1 MSLEEKVN
9 QLLQLPGYCYED
21 SVSTGPITDLGLTK
35 DSLYQA
41 GSCLSVIGAKKL
53 KQIQDQCLKEQPHH
67 IPMLFMCD
75 IINGYRTVFPIPLA
89 QGATFDPE
97 LIHDCAAMAA
107 AESAAAGLHVV
118 FSPMTDLV
126 RDARWG
132 RVMESTGEDTYLNCV
147 MARETVKGYQGDDIA
162 QKGKVAACLKHFAG
176 YGAPTAGRD
185 YNNVELS
192 ERTFREDYLPAY
204 QAAVDAKCA
213 LVMTSFNSN
222 NRVPSSGSKELLRDI
237 LRQEMG
243 FDGVVISDWAAILE
257 LKIQG
262 IAADD
267 REAAK
272 LAIEAGVDIDMV
284 TNLYVSQLPKLVAE
298 QAVDMSLVDDAVMRV
313 LTLKNK
319 LGLFE
324 NPYKDADEAAEKEL
338 LLCESHRQLAKKCA
352 AESFVLLKNEGIL
365 PLSIDR
371 EKLAFIG
378 PYVDEKKISGSWSIF
393 SEDEDSITIKEAVE
407 KKLGQGI
414 VSFEKGCEI
423 INAGQLVY
431 GFRAQYENTLS
442 QTEAAENLQRAVTL
456 AKESGVVVM
465 ALGEHREF
473 TGEAASSAFL
483 TIPEIQMDLLRK
495 VYEVNQNI
503 VVVLFNGR
511 PLDLREIEGMAKAI
525 LEVWMPGTEGGT
537 AIAEVL
543 FGDQNP
549 SGKLSMSF
557 PYCVGQVPVFYNEFN
572 TGRPFK
578 GDYRTTRFASKY
590 MDIPNEPLYPFG
602 YGLSYTEFTY
612 SGVTLSSNKMYKED
626 TIDASITLTNSGT
639 REGTEVVQC
648 YIQDVAGSVIRPVRQ
663 LGAFQR
669 STLKPGESRTV
680 QFNITNDMLKFY
692 RIDMQFDSEP
702 GIFKVYI
709 GGDSRT
715 MNEGEFELL

>member
-1 MSLEEKVN
+1 
-9 QLLQLPGYCYED
+9 
-21 SVSTGPITDLGLTK
+21 
-35 DSLYQA
+35 
-41 GSCLSVIGAKKL
+41 
-53 KQIQDQCLKEQPHH
+53 
-67 IPMLFMCD
+67 
-75 IINGYRTVFPIPLA
+75 
-89 QGATFDPE
+89 
-97 LIHDCAAMAA
+97 
-107 AESAAAGLHVV
+107 
-118 FSPMTDLV
+118 
-126 RDARWG
+126 
-132 RVMESTGEDTYLNCV
+132 
-147 MARETVKGYQGDDIA
+147 
-162 QKGKVAACLKHFAG
+162 
-176 YGAPTAGRD
+176 
-185 YNNVELS
+185 
-192 ERTFREDYLPAY
+192 
-204 QAAVDAKCA
+204 
-213 LVMTSFNSN
+213 
-222 NRVPSSGSKELLRDI
+222 
-237 LRQEMG
+237 MG
-243 FDGVVISDWAAILE
+243 FDGVVISDWAAIME

-298 QAVDMSLVDDAVMRV
+298 QVVDMSLVDDAVLRV

-338 LLCESHRQLAKKCA
+338 ILCESHRQLAKKCA

-365 PLSIDR
+365 PLSKNQ

-393 SEDEDSITIKEAVE
+393 SEDEDSVTIKEAVE

-414 VSFEKGCEI
+414 VSFVKGCEI
-423 INAGQLVY
+423 LNAGQLIY
-431 GFRAQYENTLS
+431 GFQGQDENTLS
-442 QTEAAENLQRAVTL
+442 QAEAAENLRRAVSL
-456 AKESGVVVM
+456 AKESSVVVM
-465 ALGEHREF
+465 ALGEHRDF

-483 TIPEIQMDLLRK
+483 TIPEIQMDLLRN

-590 MDIPNEPLYPFG
+590 MDIPNEPLNPFG

-612 SGVTLSSNKMYKED
+612 SGVTLSSNIMHKED
-626 TIDASITLTNSGT
+626 TIDISLDSGVTPGQNKQQREDSIQTAITLTNNGT

-663 LGAFQR
+663 LKGFQR
-669 STLKPGESRTV
+669 VKLKPGESRTV
-680 QFNITNDMLKFY
+680 QFTITNDMLKFY
-692 RIDMQFDSEP
+692 RMDMQFDSEP
-702 GIFKVYI
+702 GAFKVYI